1 MNNTSLKNRLIE
13 LGCLIDN
20 DYLDLYVSLI
30 IENQNNIKI
39 AHKTNAHHII
49 PRAYFKLKNLPVDD
63 SENNLCELL
72 YIDHIRAHYYLLK
85 CTCGEFKSRCYLAFQ
100 FIYGKYFS
108 QDIEKLTEFD
118 WEYIQK
124 CHEEQR
130 LLDSLSKKGVPK
142 SESVKQKIGEANRG
156 KKRSIET
163 RTKISNSLKGKEPWN
178 KGGKGTVTKGCLGQH
193 WYTNGVNNIL
203 AFECPEGFQMG
214 RVNVH
219 KGYKHPEEVR
229 RKMSAAKKDKCFGGN
244 NNKAHKVSM
253 FSKDNKYIR
262 TFDTIKEAE
271 EFVGAVGV
279 GAVIKGKQKTCGGYI
294 WKDGKN

>member
-1 MNNTSLKNRLIE
+1 MNSTYLKNRLVE
-13 LGCLIDN
+13 LDCFVDN
-20 DYLDLYVSLI
+20 KYLDLYVSLV
-30 IENQNNIKI
+30 IENQNTIKI

-63 SENNLCELL
+63 SENNMCELL

-85 CTCGEFKSRCYLAFQ
+85 CACREFKSRCYLAFQ

-142 SESVKQKIGEANRG
+142 SEDVKQKIG
-156 KKRSIET
+156 
-163 RTKISNSLKGKEPWN
+163 
-178 KGGKGTVTKGCLGQH
+178 
-193 WYTNGVNNIL
+193 
-203 AFECPEGFQMG
+203 
-214 RVNVH
+214 
-219 KGYKHPEEVR
+219 
-229 RKMSAAKKDKCFGGN
+229 AAKKGKCFGGN
-244 NNKAHKVSM
+244 NNKAHRVLM
-253 FSKDNKYIR
+253 FSKDDEYIR
-262 TFDTIKEAE
+262 TFNTIKEAE
-271 EFVGAVGV
+271 EFIGAVGV
-279 GAVIKGKQKTCGGYI
+279 GAVIKGRQKTCGGYI